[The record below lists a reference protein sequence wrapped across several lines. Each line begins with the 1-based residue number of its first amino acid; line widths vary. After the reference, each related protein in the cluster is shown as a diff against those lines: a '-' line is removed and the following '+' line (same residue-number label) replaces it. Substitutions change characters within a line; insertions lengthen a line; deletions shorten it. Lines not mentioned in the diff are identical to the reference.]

1 MTPDDKQTWKNAATT
16 FLTTQRDVV
25 LENESQEEHQKLRDE
40 LYKEHQPATV
50 TERILVDDLV
60 RNEWLVRRAD
70 KVEKDHFQNK
80 PEDTKSLINISL
92 YRTRARNAF
101 KAALRLLD
109 ARRGNALREAKAEI
123 EMLNTAA
130 KVHPDQKAYLAEK
143 VLPIL
148 DRLAEKSISTRAS
161 EFLQKLTSRP
171 VAIPDS
177 IILAVRERILQY

>member
-1 MTPDDKQTWKNAATT
+1 MTPADKQTWKNAATT
-16 FLTTQRDVV
+16 FLTTQRDVI
-25 LENESQEEHQKLRDE
+25 LENESQPEHDELRTE
-40 LYKEHQPATV
+40 LYKEHQPSTI

-109 ARRGNALREAKAEI
+109 ARRGNALKEAKTEI
-123 EMLNTAA
+123 EMLKAA
-130 KVHPDQKAYLAEK
+130 QKVNPDMDTHLAGK
-143 VLPIL
+143 LLPIL
-148 DRLAEKSISTRAS
+148 DRLAEKSIPTRAS
-161 EFLQKLTSRP
+161 AFLQKLTSGP
-171 VAIPDS
+171 VEIPDA
-177 IILAVRERILQY
+177 IVLAVREKILQY